1 MLRYA
6 PLLESD
12 QAQTLGEYDEGGTDD
27 DHRRQGEHDTHA
39 DDEAELAEPLE
50 VGEQQR
56 EKGDGGGHRRRRQSA
71 ARLAYR
77 LDERRFRTQASPS
90 GLAVAGED
98 VDAEVDAET
107 EEDGEEFVTVQKQ
120 YIDDLDSAING
131 ERPMTA
137 DEQEISDELGE
148 IFG

>member
-6 PLLESD
+6 PLLES
-12 QAQTLGEYDEGGTDD
+12 DEGGTDD

-56 EKGDGGGHRRRRQSA
+56 EEGDGGGHRRRRQSA

-107 EEDGEEFVTVQKQ
+107 EEDGEETDGDLVEIADYDPGQAEGPRQ
-120 YIDDLDSAING
+120 AHQQGQDD
-131 ERPMTA
+131 E
-137 DEQEISDELGE
+137 
-148 IFG
+148 